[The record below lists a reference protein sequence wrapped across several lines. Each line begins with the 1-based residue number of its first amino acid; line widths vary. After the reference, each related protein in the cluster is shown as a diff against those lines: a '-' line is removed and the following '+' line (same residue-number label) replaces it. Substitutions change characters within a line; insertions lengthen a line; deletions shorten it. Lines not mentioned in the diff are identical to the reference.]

1 VGPEGVDANKFDFLA
16 KGVIPCVFFFQLF
29 SGPTDDDDSIIESDS
44 QELLIESILECEEYI
59 ANLESI
65 HVQQSKLLDSTLFD
79 ANRIGMH

>member
-1 VGPEGVDANKFDFLA
+1 MLINLIFLR
-16 KGVIPCVFFFQLF
+16 KGIIPCVFFPSSFLGDG
-29 SGPTDDDDSIIESDS
+29 GPTDDDDSIIESDS